1 MSLLPLSYPI
11 TGRELWGWGYTEGKA
26 SFRPKIR
33 RTKWL
38 YWGGT
43 ILRAPPPHIV
53 PATYILSM
61 S

>member
-11 TGRELWGWGYTEGKA
+11 TGRELWGWGYTEGQA
-26 SFRPKIR
+26 SFRPKIE

-38 YWGGT
+38 YWGGSNH
-43 ILRAPPPHIV
+43 LAPPSPIV